1 MFYLCIEKHDKN
13 AIIKPKEIGSSLLD
27 GWGMN
32 AFQNAKPEIRSVINE
47 MTQQRIPGIFVWVKY
62 FLPNIY
68 TCVAVDL
75 NRNATYFVIGEGC
88 LPDGVFLNLLESLL
102 EIKKETFWMV
112 QGIDALNVSQL
123 SALKTWIDK
132 RRLSQS
138 FFIIPEHI
146 SSSLLTKIEG
156 IVNKKKNL
164 NKEKNWKSADIG

>member
-1 MFYLCIEKHDKN
+1 
-13 AIIKPKEIGSSLLD
+13 
-27 GWGMN
+27 
-32 AFQNAKPEIRSVINE
+32 
-47 MTQQRIPGIFVWVKY
+47 
-62 FLPNIY
+62 
-68 TCVAVDL
+68 
-75 NRNATYFVIGEGC
+75 
-88 LPDGVFLNLLESLL
+88 
-102 EIKKETFWMV
+102 MV

>member
-1 MFYLCIEKHDKN
+1 M
-13 AIIKPKEIGSSLLD
+13 
-27 GWGMN
+27 
-32 AFQNAKPEIRSVINE
+32 
-47 MTQQRIPGIFVWVKY
+47 
-62 FLPNIY
+62 
-68 TCVAVDL
+68 
-75 NRNATYFVIGEGC
+75 
-88 LPDGVFLNLLESLL
+88 PDGVFLNLLESLL